1 MPMAQWMLA
10 LLVPVALLAQSGGA
24 ARGVVSGV
32 RADQVSVDVGAAVH
46 VTVSGSNPCGAAFID
61 YGDGTAITY
70 AITGLPTTQ
79 AHAYQKP
86 GSFTIVARGM
96 GNCDGQVTTHLQVTG
111 QAAPPPPAAAPAI
124 TGVSF
129 DPRPG
134 VIRQPVSIAVAG
146 HGACTFTVA
155 YGDGNQQD
163 FTAALPKTV
172 THTYAVADD
181 YTVVVFPTAPC
192 TGKFTDRLQ
201 VAPRAG
207 VRLTQLT
214 LTPSPAVTRQ
224 SVTIAVAGS
233 GTCAYSIDFGDGN
246 SEERSK
252 PLPDRLFHVYGA
264 PGTYTVVATGTGSCT
279 GRVDRALEVR

>member
-1 MPMAQWMLA
+1 MAQWMFA
-10 LLVPVALLAQSGGA
+10 FLVPVALLVQSGGA
-24 ARGVVSGV
+24 VRGVVTGV
-32 RADQVSVDVGAAVH
+32 RADQASVDVGAPVH

-70 AITGLPTTQ
+70 AITSLPTTQ

-86 GSFTIVARGM
+86 GSFIVAARGM
-96 GNCDGQVTTHLQVTG
+96 GNCDGQVTTRLQVTG
-111 QAAPPPPAAAPAI
+111 QPAPPPPPAAPAI

-134 VIRQPVSIAVAG
+134 VIRQPVSIVVAG
-146 HGACTFTVA
+146 HGTCAFTVA

-172 THTYAVADD
+172 THTYAVPND
-181 YTVVVFPTAPC
+181 YTVVVFPAAPC
-192 TGKFTDRLQ
+192 SGKFTDRLQ
-201 VAPRAG
+201 VATRG
-207 VRLTQLT
+207 GIRITDLT

-224 SVTIAVAGS
+224 SVTMNVAGT
-233 GTCAYSIDFGDGN
+233 GTCSYKIDFGDGN

-252 PLPDRLFHVYGA
+252 ALPDRVFHVYGA
-264 PGTYTVVATGTGSCT
+264 PGTYSIVVTGSGSCS
-279 GRVDRALEVR
+279 GRADRALDVR